1 VNRRELCKRV
11 NGFLTPWSEKVPEI
25 IVDTREKASGV
36 IELLEQLETFEI
48 KVEQL
53 EVGDYVVA
61 DLCIERKTGSDFER
75 SLEEGRLFKQLLMLR
90 RSCRRR
96 ALILEGALPG
106 RIPKRGAEGAIA
118 RIAAGLQIP
127 ILYTKNVS
135 DTVMTLQ
142 RLALQLYGFTTSSFH
157 SPARGV
163 RTDFAFHQ
171 MYVLAGIPG
180 IGLRRAQILIESFG
194 SLRKVMNASREE
206 LLKVAGIGPVQAE
219 TIEKLSLFDR
229 KRMDFE
235 RGT

>member
-1 VNRRELCKRV
+1 
-11 NGFLTPWSEKVPEI
+11 
-25 IVDTREKASGV
+25 
-36 IELLEQLETFEI
+36 
-48 KVEQL
+48 
-53 EVGDYVVA
+53 
-61 DLCIERKTGSDFER
+61 
-75 SLEEGRLFKQLLMLR
+75 MLR